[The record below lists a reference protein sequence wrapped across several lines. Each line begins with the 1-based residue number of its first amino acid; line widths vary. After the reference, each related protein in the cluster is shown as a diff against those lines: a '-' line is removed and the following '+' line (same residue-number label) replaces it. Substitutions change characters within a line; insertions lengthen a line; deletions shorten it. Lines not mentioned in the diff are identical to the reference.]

1 MLRKRHATDA
11 TEIVAICARYDIVLI
26 DVCSG
31 REVARV
37 SCPSK
42 YEGRFAINTALW
54 RPGFQSVLR
63 VFLTAPY
70 FLLGELLVL
79 DYDFNSDSY
88 RKPIEVSNTVE
99 AHQKIYKNVEY
110 SSAAAYYMAATE
122 ILHGQG
128 YTTVESAEVREFKC
142 QRILQAHPSSNRVVL
157 ASWSETRDDYLRD
170 ADLLV
175 AEWVPVD
182 HDAGNL
188 VNRRTIV
195 IADFVHFYEKC
206 ENGMLCEPA
215 HDYSSNICTGALPDL
230 TEIMVVCRGNLI
242 DIYDLSTRVV
252 IQEIDVGN
260 CCLTGVDVSADAS
273 MFTVRYRTLDD
284 HEDKNFER
292 HKLYKR
298 VQE

>member
-1 MLRKRHATDA
+1 
-11 TEIVAICARYDIVLI
+11 
-26 DVCSG
+26 
-31 REVARV
+31 
-37 SCPSK
+37 
-42 YEGRFAINTALW
+42 
-54 RPGFQSVLR
+54 

-70 FLLGELLVL
+70 VGGRGESLVL

-88 RKPIEVSNTVE
+88 LREPNEVSKRVQS
-99 AHQKIYKNVEY
+99 HQKIYKNVEY
-110 SSAAAYYMAATE
+110 FSAGAYYMAATE
-122 ILHGQG
+122 TGCSR
-128 YTTVESAEVREFKC
+128 VESTQVREFKY
-142 QRILQAHPSSNRVVL
+142 QRVLQAHPSSNRVVL
-157 ASWSETRDDYLRD
+157 ASWSEIRDESQRD
-170 ADLLV
+170 AFLAV
-175 AEWVPVD
+175 AEWAPVE

-188 VNRRTIV
+188 GIRTALV

-242 DIYDLSTRVV
+242 HIYDLSTQVL

-284 HEDKNFER
+284 HHEDKNFER